1 MRPDATRRVAARW
14 VTTHAVALAG
24 AGPIAAQLGW
34 TATLLAHS
42 YFRQDD
48 FILLDRALRAGL
60 GWSYLMSPDSGH
72 LMPAGLAIIWVL
84 ARAARYNWLLAAAV
98 IMLLV
103 AAASAALL
111 RVLLTLFGARPAILV
126 PLTVYLFAPLSAGTV
141 GWLSAAVK
149 ILPLELALFMATDAH
164 VRYLRSRLPR
174 HALAAAFWLLAG
186 MACADQ
192 GALVPL
198 LLFAITVCLSLGS
211 PGRWTDAARETLTG
225 YRRLWLLYGMLLA
238 GYCALFFI
246 QLSASGAALPG
257 PGETTRL
264 YRFAGI
270 VIGTSAVPGALGG
283 PWRWA
288 VSGYAQAGPPGWLE
302 YLSWGIAAIVVA
314 VSAVRSRAARGA
326 WVILLG
332 WVIVADIVPVAVEGF
347 GTFSAATLGASTG
360 YLADATGVLALCAG
374 LAFLPAEPRVGPGPR
389 VPAGS
394 PPGVPSQPAQPVP
407 KPLAQPVPEPLA
419 QPVPE
424 PEILSRPVPRPLSR
438 SARGVGLAAFAVFL
452 AGAAVSLPAF
462 VAATPSTAV
471 RSYIATA
478 RVAIE
483 DAPRGTVVADGPVPA
498 AVLSA
503 AFFGIQADTSQV
515 IAPLAGAG
523 ARMSWTA
530 SPAGV
535 LASPMMFDDQGRLR
549 PLAVA
554 GPSSLPQSA
563 GCWNITAAGTSI
575 PLDGPLYRWSWTVRL
590 SYSGPAGV
598 LVIGFGDNHS
608 QVSVP
613 AGRHDVYVPV
623 VGQGSAISAKFS
635 GSTAGAL
642 CVTRV
647 TVGSP
652 QPDQAG
658 QAIPAAA
665 VPG

>member
-14 VTTHAVALAG
+14 ITTHAVALAG
-24 AGPIAAQLGW
+24 AGLIAAQLGW
-34 TATLLAHS
+34 TAILLAHS

-48 FILLDRALRAGL
+48 FVLLDRALRTGL

-84 ARAARYNWLLAAAV
+84 ARASLYNWLLAGAV

-111 RVLLTLFGARPAILV
+111 RVLLTLFGARQAILV

-141 GWLSAAVK
+141 ASLSAAVK

-164 VRYLRSRLPR
+164 VRYLRAPCTRY
-174 HALAAAFWLLAG
+174 AAAAAFWLLAG

-198 LLFAITVCLSLGS
+198 LLFAITVCLSLES
-211 PGRWTDAARETLTG
+211 PGRWTDAAREALTG
-225 YRRLWLLYGMLLA
+225 YRRLWLLYGVLLA
-238 GYCALFFI
+238 GYCAMLFI
-246 QLSASGAALPG
+246 QLSASGTALPG

-264 YRFAGI
+264 YRFAGT

-288 VSGYAQAGPPGWLE
+288 ASGYAQARPPGRLE
-302 YLSWGIAAIVVA
+302 YLSWGIATIVVA

-326 WVILLG
+326 WAILLG
-332 WVIVADIVPVAVEGF
+332 WVVAADIVPVAVEGF
-347 GTFSAATLGASTG
+347 GTFSAGTLGASTG

-374 LAFLPAEPRVGPGPR
+374 LAFLPPEPPVGPGPG
-389 VPAGS
+389 VPAGR
-394 PPGVPSQPAQPVP
+394 A
-407 KPLAQPVPEPLA
+407 
-419 QPVPE
+419 
-424 PEILSRPVPRPLSR
+424 LSR
-438 SARGVGLAAFAVFL
+438 SARGVGLVAFAVFL

-503 AFFGIQADTSQV
+503 AFFGTQAGTSQV
-515 IAPLAGAG
+515 LAPLAGASAG
-523 ARMSWTA
+523 TRLSWTA

-554 GPSSLPQSA
+554 GPSSPPQSA
-563 GCWNITAAGTSI
+563 GCWNVTAAGTSI

-598 LVIGFGDNHS
+598 LVIGLGDSHS

-623 VGQGSAISAKFS
+623 VGQGSAVSAQFS

>member
-24 AGPIAAQLGW
+24 AGLIAAQLGW
-34 TATLLAHS
+34 TAILLAHS

-48 FILLDRALRAGL
+48 FVLLDRALRAGL

-84 ARAARYNWLLAAAV
+84 ARASLYNWLLAGAV

-126 PLTVYLFAPLSAGTV
+126 LLTVYLFAPLSVGTV
-141 GWLSAAVK
+141 ASLSAAVK

-164 VRYLRSRLPR
+164 VRYLRAPR
-174 HALAAAFWLLAG
+174 TRYAAAAACWLLAG

-192 GALVPL
+192 GALVPP
-198 LLFAITVCLSLGS
+198 LLFAITVCLSLES
-211 PGRWTDAARETLTG
+211 PGRWTDAAREALTG
-225 YRRLWLLYGMLLA
+225 YRRLWLLYGVLLA
-238 GYCALFFI
+238 GYCVLFFI
-246 QLSASGAALPG
+246 QLSASGTALPG

-264 YRFAGI
+264 YRFAGT

-288 VSGYAQAGPPGWLE
+288 ASGYAQAGPPGWLE

-326 WVILLG
+326 WAILLG
-332 WVIVADIVPVAVEGF
+332 WVVAADIVPVAVEGF

-374 LAFLPAEPRVGPGPR
+374 LAFLPPEPPVGPGP
-389 VPAGS
+389 
-394 PPGVPSQPAQPVP
+394 GV
-407 KPLAQPVPEPLA
+407 
-419 QPVPE
+419 
-424 PEILSRPVPRPLSR
+424 PVPRAPSP
-438 SARGVGLAAFAVFL
+438 SARGVGLVAFAVFL

-462 VAATPSTAV
+462 VAATPSTVV

-478 RVAIE
+478 RAAIE

-503 AFFGIQADTSQV
+503 AFFGTQADTSQV
-515 IAPLAGAG
+515 IAPLAGASAG
-523 ARMSWTA
+523 TRLSWTA

-554 GPSSLPQSA
+554 GPSSPPQSA
-563 GCWNITAAGTSI
+563 GCWNVTAAGTSI

-598 LVIGFGDNHS
+598 LVIGLGDSRS

-623 VGQGSAISAKFS
+623 VGQGSGVSAQFS

>member
-1 MRPDATRRVAARW
+1 M
-14 VTTHAVALAG
+14 
-24 AGPIAAQLGW
+24 
-34 TATLLAHS
+34 
-42 YFRQDD
+42 
-48 FILLDRALRAGL
+48 
-60 GWSYLMSPDSGH
+60 
-72 LMPAGLAIIWVL
+72 
-84 ARAARYNWLLAAAV
+84 
-98 IMLLV
+98 
-103 AAASAALL
+103 
-111 RVLLTLFGARPAILV
+111 
-126 PLTVYLFAPLSAGTV
+126 
-141 GWLSAAVK
+141 K

-164 VRYLRSRLPR
+164 VRYLRAPR
-174 HALAAAFWLLAG
+174 TRYAAAAAFWLLAG

-198 LLFAITVCLSLGS
+198 LLFAITVCLSLES
-211 PGRWTDAARETLTG
+211 PGRWTDAARESLTG
-225 YRRLWLLYGMLLA
+225 YRRLWLLYGVLLA

-246 QLSASGAALPG
+246 QLSASGTALPG

-264 YRFAGI
+264 YRFAGTM
-270 VIGTSAVPGALGG
+270 IGTSAVPGALGG

-288 VSGYAQAGPPGWLE
+288 ASGYAQAGPPGWLE

-326 WVILLG
+326 WAILLG
-332 WVIVADIVPVAVEGF
+332 WVVAADIVPVAVEGF

-374 LAFLPAEPRVGPGPR
+374 LAFLPPEPPVGPGP
-389 VPAGS
+389 
-394 PPGVPSQPAQPVP
+394 GV
-407 KPLAQPVPEPLA
+407 
-419 QPVPE
+419 
-424 PEILSRPVPRPLSR
+424 PVPRAPSP
-438 SARGVGLAAFAVFL
+438 SARGVGLVAFAVFL
-452 AGAAVSLPAF
+452 GGAAVSLPAF
-462 VAATPSTAV
+462 VAATPSTAM

-503 AFFGIQADTSQV
+503 AFFGTQADTSQV
-515 IAPLAGAG
+515 IAPLAGASAG
-523 ARMSWTA
+523 TRLSWTA

-554 GPSSLPQSA
+554 GPSSPPQSA
-563 GCWNITAAGTSI
+563 GCWNVTAAGTSI

-598 LVIGFGDNHS
+598 LVIGLGDGHG

-613 AGRHDVYVPV
+613 ACRHDVYVPV
-623 VGQGSAISAKFS
+623 VGQGSAVSAQFS